1 MHDAPVGKRPG
12 RRPYK
17 PSASA
22 RERVMTYIAA
32 GMTLPQIADAL
43 VISRT
48 TLCKCF
54 VAGARCRQGQ
64 ADGREYRPPAQGCE
78 VRQRVGHENAHG
90 ALCWSRWRAAETGTE
105 GACRAFA
112 QTAGV
117 GTEWEGDL
125 LPSQPQPALDDD
137 QATDWGTDLYPAGN
151 YGRFGEFE
159 K

>member
-12 RRPYK
+12 RKAYK

-54 VAGARCRQGQ
+54 VAELA
-64 ADGREYRPPAQGCE
+64 AGRAKRMAALCPPA
-78 VRQRVGHENAHG
+78 
-90 ALCWSRWRAAETGTE
+90 
-105 GACRAFA
+105 
-112 QTAGV
+112 
-117 GTEWEGDL
+117 L
-125 LPSQPQPALDDD
+125 LSSYRNGLLWPQPSGEKSAALM
-137 QATDWGTDLYPAGN
+137 
-151 YGRFGEFE
+151 
-159 K
+159 

>member
-54 VAGARCRQGQ
+54 VAELGAGRAKRMAENIDLLRKAAKSGSVSAMRTLMALYAGQ
-64 ADGREYRPPAQGCE
+64 DGGQPKLGQKA
-78 VRQRVGHENAHG
+78 
-90 ALCWSRWRAAETGTE
+90 RAALSH
-105 GACRAFA
+105 RR
-112 QTAGV
+112 
-117 GTEWEGDL
+117 
-125 LPSQPQPALDDD
+125 PAL
-137 QATDWGTDLYPAGN
+137 ALSGKAIFC
-151 YGRFGEFE
+151 RHSHSRH
-159 K
+159 

>member
-12 RRPYK
+12 RKAYK

-43 VISRT
+43 VIGRT

-54 VAGARCRQGQ
+54 VAELAAGRAKRMAENIDLLRKAAKSSSVSAMRTLYAGQ
-64 ADGREYRPPAQGCE
+64 DGGQPKLGQKA
-78 VRQRVGHENAHG
+78 
-90 ALCWSRWRAAETGTE
+90 RAAL
-105 GACRAFA
+105 AA

-125 LPSQPQPALDDD
+125 LPSQPQALDDD

-151 YGRFGEFE
+151 YGRFREFE